1 MNRPQY
7 PRAAAAGGGQ
17 VAVLPEPHQVGALI
31 VTGVKGFCR
40 RHPVVSASFV
50 LGWVVLVLVGSGSA
64 LTVQQYSQYN
74 QIMNTIDLQAEYDA
88 AGDYH
93 RARQAYSASKGWF
106 WSCDGTCQRLKG
118 RMVDA
123 EGQLTAIRREGQA
136 RMSDAKS
143 VVGLWS
149 EVGVGEVKD
158 SFWQYFSAGKAF
170 AKRQTMWD
178 AFFMGMRQMS
188 RGRDESWVEFGLKV
202 LMQVLLNFSMGLVMA
217 LVMFVVGLWA
227 VVRSYQPNPVVA
239 VLFFLAATVAAC
251 SFVATYLLAVYGAA
265 ATGVYGVLKLA
276 ESSTR
281 AQIANQQQQQRV
293 QNQQQQQRGQRPHY
307 D

>member
-1 MNRPQY
+1 MNRQQP
-7 PRAAAAGGGQ
+7 AAGRQ
-17 VAVLPEPHQVGALI
+17 VAVLPEPHQVGAM
-31 VTGVKGFCR
+31 VVAGVKSFVR
-40 RHPVVSASFV
+40 RNPIVSAGFV
-50 LGWVVLVLVGSGSA
+50 AGWLVLLLVGSGTA
-64 LTVQQYSQYN
+64 LTVQQFKQYD

-88 AGDYH
+88 AGAYS
-93 RARQAYSASKGWF
+93 RAYQAYSASKGWF

-118 RMVDA
+118 RMQDA
-123 EGQLTAIRREGQA
+123 EWQLNAIRQEGQA

-158 SFWQYFSAGKAF
+158 SFWQKFQAGKAF

-178 AFFMGMRQMS
+178 ALFMSMRQMS

-217 LVMFVVGLWA
+217 LVMFVIGLWA

-239 VLFFLAATVAAC
+239 VLFFVAAALAAC

-265 ATGVYGVLKLA
+265 ATTVYGVLKLA

-281 AQIANQQQQQRV
+281 AQIADQQRQQRV
-293 QNQQQQQRGQRPHY
+293 QNQQQGQQQRPHY